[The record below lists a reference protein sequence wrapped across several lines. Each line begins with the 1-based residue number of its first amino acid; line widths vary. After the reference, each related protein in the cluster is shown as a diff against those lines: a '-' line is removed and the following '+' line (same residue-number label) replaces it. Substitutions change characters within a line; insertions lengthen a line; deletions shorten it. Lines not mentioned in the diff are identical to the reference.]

1 MAGECFAFADGFD
14 RGVTLQHEL
23 EWMTGC
29 CIPLMLFTDS
39 KSLFDVLTRA
49 RYTTETRLVIDSSA
63 SREAFNERFISNIDL
78 IKSEVDS
85 ADSPTKLESNR
96 ALLTLLR
103 SGKIDHPIEKMI
115 IDK

>member
-1 MAGECFAFADGFD
+1 MDD
-14 RGVTLQHEL
+14 
-23 EWMTGC
+23 WMLH
-29 CIPLMLFTDS
+29 PL
-39 KSLFDVLTRA
+39 DVVHWFKIVVWCPHQGA
-49 RYTTETRLVIDSSA
+49 VYTETRLVIDSSA

-78 IKSEVDS
+78 IKSEVNP